1 MVEVEMVNSHPER
14 SHSNSGSLREAELH
28 TDSGYVLIISHDR
41 NCRRLYV
48 DNLIIRG
55 YLAAGVA
62 SINEGMRLLRNHLP
76 SLILVCQMQEREEAE
91 LRRIRDVSGLGS
103 TPIVLSNIQPPDP
116 DWMAEWGIEAFIP
129 FGIDVQQLL
138 KRLTPWLTFSNE
150 PDDMN
155 SN

>member
-1 MVEVEMVNSHPER
+1 
-14 SHSNSGSLREAELH
+14 
-28 TDSGYVLIISHDR
+28 
-41 NCRRLYV
+41 V

-103 TPIVLSNIQPPDP
+103 TPIVLSNIKPPDP

-129 FGIDVQQLL
+129 FGIDVQQLI

-150 PDDMN
+150 PDDMD

>member
-1 MVEVEMVNSHPER
+1 MVEMEMVNAHPER
-14 SHSNSGSLREAELH
+14 SQSNSGSLREAELH

-48 DNLIIRG
+48 DNLLIRG

-62 SINEGMRLLRNHLP
+62 SVKEGLRLLRNYPP
-76 SLILVCQMQEREEAE
+76 SLILICQMPEREEAE
-91 LRRIRDVSGLGS
+91 LRRIRNVSGLDS

-116 DWMAEWGIEAFIP
+116 DWMVEWGIEAFIP
-129 FGIDVQQLL
+129 FGVDVRQLI
-138 KRLTPWLTFSNE
+138 KRLAPWLPFSDE
-150 PDDMN
+150 PGDME